1 VSTGLHGCKHN
12 GGKQSARTEVGNSEA
27 VEILGPSAPATAPA
41 GQLEKEKAVRSK
53 SSFANSIAAA
63 ALLLMLSAVPVC
75 VFAQG
80 ARGPMSGGGIMSPPV
95 NQRPLGLEFVGIEQH
110 LNAEV
115 PADLE
120 FRDELGNP
128 VKLADYFGHG
138 RPVILN
144 LGYYQCPM
152 LCSELLQGLVG
163 SMKALTFDLGKDF
176 YVVTVSFD
184 PRETTEM
191 AAAKK
196 RDIIKRYGRA
206 NADQGWHFL
215 TGKPDQINA
224 LTKSVGFQYQF
235 DPKTEQYAHAA
246 AIVMLTPDHHVSGY
260 FYGVEFSPK
269 DLRLG
274 LVQAS
279 QNRIGNI
286 GDQVLLYCY
295 HYDPRTGKYGAVI
308 GNILKL
314 AALATM
320 LILGTLMFVMFRAD
334 RRADHGSDHGSGPG
348 AAHGES
354 GRVK

>member
-1 VSTGLHGCKHN
+1 
-12 GGKQSARTEVGNSEA
+12 
-27 VEILGPSAPATAPA
+27 
-41 GQLEKEKAVRSK
+41 
-53 SSFANSIAAA
+53 
-63 ALLLMLSAVPVC
+63 M
-75 VFAQG
+75 
-80 ARGPMSGGGIMSPPV
+80 GGGIMSPPA
-95 NQRPLGLEFVGIEQH
+95 NQRPPGLEFVGIEQH

-128 VKLADYFGHG
+128 VKLANYFGHG

-163 SMKALTFDLGKDF
+163 SMKALTFNLGKDF
-176 YVVTVSFD
+176 DVLTVSFD

-191 AAAKK
+191 AAEKK
-196 RDIIKRYGRA
+196 RDMMKRYGRA

-215 TGKPDQINA
+215 TGKADQINA

-235 DPKTEQYAHAA
+235 DEKTGQYAHAT
-246 AIVMLTPDHHVSGY
+246 AIVMLTPDRHISGY
-260 FYGVEFSPK
+260 FYGVEFAPK

-279 QNRIGNI
+279 ENRIGNI

-295 HYDPRTGKYGAVI
+295 HYDPRTGKYGAVVS
-308 GNILKL
+308 NILKL
-314 AALATM
+314 AALGTM
-320 LILGTLMFVMFRAD
+320 LILGTFMFVMFRVD
-334 RRADHGSDHGSGPG
+334 RHSGQR
-348 AAHGES
+348 AAHDELR
-354 GRVK
+354 RVR

>member
-1 VSTGLHGCKHN
+1 M
-12 GGKQSARTEVGNSEA
+12 
-27 VEILGPSAPATAPA
+27 
-41 GQLEKEKAVRSK
+41 RSK

-63 ALLLMLSAVPVC
+63 ALLLMLAVAPL
-75 VFAQG
+75 FAQG
-80 ARGPMSGGGIMSPPV
+80 ARGPIMGGGIMSPPV
-95 NQRPLGLEFVGIEQH
+95 NQRPPGLEFVGIEQH

-163 SMKALTFDLGKDF
+163 SMKALTFNLGKDF
-176 YVVTVSFD
+176 DVLTVSFD

-196 RDIIKRYGRA
+196 RDMIKRYGRA
-206 NADQGWHFL
+206 NADQSWHFL
-215 TGKPDQINA
+215 TGKADQINA
-224 LTKSVGFQYQF
+224 LTKAVGFQYQF

-246 AIVMLTPDHHVSGY
+246 AIVMLTPDRHISGY

-295 HYDPRTGKYGAVI
+295 HYDPRTGKYGAVVS
-308 GNILKL
+308 NILKL
-314 AALATM
+314 AALGTM
-320 LILGTLMFVMFRAD
+320 LILGTFMFIMFRAD
-334 RRADHGSDHGSGPG
+334 SRSNHGFGHGSGPG
-348 AAHGES
+348 PAHGEPR
-354 GRVK
+354 RVK

>member
-1 VSTGLHGCKHN
+1 
-12 GGKQSARTEVGNSEA
+12 
-27 VEILGPSAPATAPA
+27 
-41 GQLEKEKAVRSK
+41 
-53 SSFANSIAAA
+53 
-63 ALLLMLSAVPVC
+63 
-75 VFAQG
+75 
-80 ARGPMSGGGIMSPPV
+80 
-95 NQRPLGLEFVGIEQH
+95 
-110 LNAEV
+110 
-115 PADLE
+115 
-120 FRDELGNP
+120 

-163 SMKALTFDLGKDF
+163 SMKVLTFDVGKDF
-176 YVVTVSFD
+176 DVVTVSFD
-184 PRETTEM
+184 PRETPEM

-196 RDIIKRYGRA
+196 RDIMKRYGRA

-215 TGKPDQINA
+215 TGNADQINA

-246 AIVMLTPDHHVSGY
+246 AIVMLTPDHHISGY

-279 QNRIGNI
+279 QSTIGNV

-308 GNILKL
+308 SNILKL
-314 AALATM
+314 GGLATM
-320 LILGTLMFVMFRAD
+320 LLLGTFMFVMFRAD
-334 RRADHGSDHGSGPG
+334 RRAGRLSSRRWT
-348 AAHGES
+348 HGEL
-354 GRVK
+354 GRAK